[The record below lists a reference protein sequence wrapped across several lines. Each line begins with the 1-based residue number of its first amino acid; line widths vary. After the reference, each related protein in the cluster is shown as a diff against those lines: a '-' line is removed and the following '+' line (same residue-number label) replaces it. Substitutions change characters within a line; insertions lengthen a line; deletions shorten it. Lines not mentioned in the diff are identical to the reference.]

1 MERTGYSVNLRDFDS
16 ILLYFSE
23 EEIEELQA
31 AIDTRKSRRLAREEE
46 QDCSGTLE
54 QSVYSPNDLEGEFS
68 EVPKVEKGRPT

>member
-1 MERTGYSVNLRDFDS
+1 MNLRDFDS

-31 AIDTRKSRRLAREEE
+31 AIDARKSRRLAREEE

-54 QSVYSPNDLEGEFS
+54 QPVYSPNDLEDKFCELHL
-68 EVPKVEKGRPT
+68 

>member
-1 MERTGYSVNLRDFDS
+1 LRDFDS

-31 AIDTRKSRRLAREEE
+31 AIEARASRRLAREEE

-54 QSVYSPNDLEGEFS
+54 QPVYSPNVLEEVFS
-68 EVPKVEKGRPT
+68 EVGACSSEFLQTYLIST